1 MAKSTNKTTHTTRS
15 VKDFINEVENETKRN
30 ESHQL
35 IEIFKELTG
44 FEPIMYGPSIVG
56 FGNYHYKYESGRE
69 GDAPLAGFSPR
80 KDAFAIYLATEFN
93 KKEELLAQLG
103 KYKIGAGCLYVKKL
117 DDVKLPILKKLITN
131 SVAHIKKQYPS
142 K

>member
-15 VKDFINEVENETKRN
+15 VKDFINEVENETKRD

-35 IEIFKELTG
+35 IEIFRELTG
-44 FEPIMYGPSIVG
+44 FEPVMYGPSIVG

-80 KDAFAIYLATEFN
+80 KDAFAIYLATTFN
-93 KKEELLAQLG
+93 KKEELLQELG
-103 KYKIGAGCLYVKKL
+103 KHKTGAGCLYVKKL
-117 DDVKLPILKKLITN
+117 DDIKLPILKKLITN
-131 SVAHIKKQYPS
+131 SVAHIKKQYPA

>member
-1 MAKSTNKTTHTTRS
+1 MAKSTNKTTHTTQS
-15 VKDFINEVENETKRN
+15 VKGFIDKVENETKRD
-30 ESHQL
+30 ESRQL

-44 FEPIMYGPSIVG
+44 FEPVMYGPTIVG

-69 GDAPLAGFSPR
+69 GDAPLTGFSPR

-117 DDVKLPILKKLITN
+117 DDIKLPILKKLITN

>member
-15 VKDFINEVENETKRN
+15 VIDFINEVENETKRG

-44 FEPIMYGPSIVG
+44 FDPVMYGPSIVG

-93 KKEELLAQLG
+93 KKEELLEQLG
-103 KYKIGAGCLYVKKL
+103 KHKTGAGCLYVKKL
-117 DDVKLPILKKLITN
+117 DDIKLPILKKLITN
-131 SVAHIKKQYPS
+131 SVAHIKKQYPA